1 MFVKDESCIEEF
13 TRIGRLPSV
22 RSCTFGASEWEEEEE
37 EEKKEGG
44 YMSGSRICVNIC
56 MGMGVRG
63 YQARSGGEREVD
75 VPDVDSSR

>member
-1 MFVKDESCIEEF
+1 MG
-13 TRIGRLPSV
+13 GRE
-22 RSCTFGASEWEEEEE
+22 GGEG
-37 EEKKEGG
+37 EGG

-75 VPDVDSSR
+75 VPDVDSSG

>member
-37 EEKKEGG
+37 RRVRRRRGG
-44 YMSGSRICVNIC
+44 IYEWQQDLCE
-56 MGMGVRG
+56 
-63 YQARSGGEREVD
+63 YL
-75 VPDVDSSR
+75 

>member
-37 EEKKEGG
+37 EEEGEEKE
-44 YMSGSRICVNIC
+44 
-56 MGMGVRG
+56 RG
-63 YQARSGGEREVD
+63 DIWQQDLCEYLYGGERLSGEV
-75 VPDVDSSR
+75 RG